1 MPALHR
7 RCPLP
12 AGVFI
17 SQSGAL
23 GSAIL
28 DWAAEKNV
36 GFSHFVSIGSMADIG
51 FDQLID
57 YFGVDS
63 RTACILIYMENLV
76 DARRFMSAARAFARS
91 KPIVVLKAGSSKLG
105 ARAAL
110 AHTGALAG
118 NDAVYAAAFAGQAS
132 SGRIPS
138 SNCSIARRPWPIN
151 PCPPATAWPS

>member
-1 MPALHR
+1 MYRDLKFEAANNGVRLIGPNCIGLLTPSIGLNASFAPAMPA
-7 RCPLP
+7 
-12 AGVFI
+12 AGRVAFI

-63 RTACILIYMENLV
+63 RTAW
-76 DARRFMSAARAFARS
+76 AF
-91 KPIVVLKAGSSKLG
+91 
-105 ARAAL
+105 
-110 AHTGALAG
+110 
-118 NDAVYAAAFAGQAS
+118 
-132 SGRIPS
+132 
-138 SNCSIARRPWPIN
+138 
-151 PCPPATAWPS
+151 